1 MKYSLKC
8 FEGSENEIESLIPSE
23 FQSQPLQ
30 NVATDLFELNG
41 QRYSIVVVV
50 VVVVESQDSLRLRN
64 CSAQRRQQ

>member
-23 FQSQPLQ
+23 FPSQPLQ

-50 VVVVESQDSLRLRN
+50 VESQDSLILRN